1 MVAVPKAD
9 AGACFHALALV
20 HAQFWAKAGSA
31 LTGLLLSSTLQNDV
45 TNHAFSSFIWNQEPE
60 WILSSSNCTVPSQ
73 G

>member
-1 MVAVPKAD
+1 MVAVPNAC
-9 AGACFHALALV
+9 AHACFHGLALV

-45 TNHAFSSFIWNQEPE
+45 TNHAFSFIWNQEPE
-60 WILSSSNCTVPSQ
+60 RILSSSNCTVPSQ